1 MRGSSLSQGAEGA
14 TPSLRPMPAV
24 RAALTGLIAAAGL
37 VAFVSIRPEQVW
49 ILWLTSG
56 LVALSVDGLVRGH
69 PRWVAGGFWSTWV
82 YLVLPLLGVLAVG
95 YFADE
100 ALTGFVRPAAAA
112 IGGLIVGAA
121 AFAEYHTADVGSP
134 AYGAMRLFLAVLTYL
149 TAFALFTV
157 VFAQGVDVPLA
168 SLIVGAVAA
177 ALAVE
182 LLRESQLLGTASFFA
197 GLAVGITL
205 GELRAVLYFFPLD
218 ALLAGALLIIGF
230 YLATGIVHHLLDHDL
245 TPINLAE
252 YLLVTV
258 VSTGAVVA
266 ARVIAS

>member
-1 MRGSSLSQGAEGA
+1 
-14 TPSLRPMPAV
+14 MPAV

-37 VAFVSIRPEQVW
+37 VAFVSIRPA
-49 ILWLTSG
+49 G
-56 LVALSVDGLVRGH
+56 GGARCRAAAGAALSVGGLVRGR
-69 PRWVAGGFWSTWV
+69 PRWGAGGFGGTGVSLGW
-82 YLVLPLLGVLAVG
+82 PLLGVLAVG
-95 YFADE
+95 SSADE
-100 ALTGFVRPAAAA
+100 ALTGCVGPAAAA

>member
-1 MRGSSLSQGAEGA
+1 
-14 TPSLRPMPAV
+14 MPAV

-177 ALAVE
+177 ALARE
-182 LLRESQLLGTASFFA
+182 QRRESQHVGPATVFA
-197 GLAVGITL
+197 GNF
-205 GELRAVLYFFPLD
+205 EERR
-218 ALLAGALLIIGF
+218 
-230 YLATGIVHHLLDHDL
+230 
-245 TPINLAE
+245 PIQ
-252 YLLVTV
+252 
-258 VSTGAVVA
+258 
-266 ARVIAS
+266 ID